1 MAVSMIIVLKIA
13 LSGMTADLFF
23 FKSKKPGLHVLMI
36 SMAYALSSY
45 MVGYCWNVMWLDA
58 IMIFPIVVMGLER
71 LIDKRTE
78 GYIVLRCF
86 MRCTVIITL
95 HL

>member
-1 MAVSMIIVLKIA
+1 
-13 LSGMTADLFF
+13 
-23 FKSKKPGLHVLMI
+23 
-36 SMAYALSSY
+36 
-45 MVGYCWNVMWLDA
+45 MWLDA

-71 LIDKRTE
+71 LIDKKDGR
-78 GYIVLRCF
+78 YIVLRCF

>member
-1 MAVSMIIVLKIA
+1 MKIA
-13 LSGMTADLFF
+13 LSGMTAGIYFSS
-23 FKSKKPGLHVLMI
+23 KSKKQGLHVLMI

-71 LIDKRTE
+71 LIDKKD